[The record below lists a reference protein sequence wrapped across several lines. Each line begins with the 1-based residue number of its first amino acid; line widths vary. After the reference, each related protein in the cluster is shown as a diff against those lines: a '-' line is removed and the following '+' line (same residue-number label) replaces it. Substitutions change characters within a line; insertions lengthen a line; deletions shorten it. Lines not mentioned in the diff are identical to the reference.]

1 MGVIKIKKGLNVP
14 ISGEPEQVIYDAPPV
29 SRVAVLGHDFVG
41 MKPTMEVAVGDSV
54 KLGQPLF
61 TDKKMPSLKYT
72 SPGTGKIAAINRGDK
87 RALVSVVV
95 QLEGDE
101 HVLFDSFAEAE
112 LAGLSREKVKQLLF
126 DSGLW
131 VALRARPFSRVANPD
146 AVPHSIF
153 VTAMDTNPLA
163 PSLETILQGREN
175 DFQNGLK
182 VLSRLTDGKVYLCQ
196 SPDAK
201 IPTIDLKNLNVEQF
215 DGPHPAGLVGTHIHF
230 LDPVGA
236 AKTVWHI
243 GAQDVAAVGKLF
255 TAGRLDVERVISL
268 AGPSVKKP
276 RLLRTRLGASLA
288 ELTQD
293 ELMPGSNRVISG
305 SVLSGFAATEA
316 NGFLGRYHQQVT
328 VLREGGDRHFLG
340 WMSPGFNLYSIK
352 NIVASK
358 LFPYKKFAFTTAING
373 GPRAIVPSG
382 SYEAV
387 MPLDILPTPLLRSL
401 AIKDV
406 EESEKLGCFELDE
419 EDLALCTYVCPSKI
433 DHGQNLRDT
442 LTLIEKEG

>member
-14 ISGEPEQVIYDAPPV
+14 ISGEPEQVIYDAPSV

-41 MKPTMEVAVGDSV
+41 MKPTMEVAEGDSV

-61 TDKKMPSLKYT
+61 TDKKMPSIKYT
-72 SPGTGKIAAINRGDK
+72 SPGAGRIAAILRGDK

-95 QLEGDE
+95 QLEGDD
-101 HVLFDSFAEAE
+101 HVHFDFFAEAE
-112 LAGLSREKVKQLLF
+112 ITGMSREKVKQLLI

-163 PSLETILQGREN
+163 PSVETILQGREN

-182 VLSRLTDGKVYLCQ
+182 VLSRLTDSKVYLCQ
-196 SPDAK
+196 SPGAK
-201 IPTIDLKNLNVEQF
+201 LPTIALKNLAVEQF
-215 DGPHPAGLVGTHIHF
+215 DGPHPAGLAGTHIHF
-230 LDPVGA
+230 LDPVSA

-243 GAQDVAAVGKLF
+243 GAQDVTAVGKLF
-255 TAGRLDVERVISL
+255 TTGRLDVERVISL

-293 ELMPGSNRVISG
+293 ELTPGNNRVISG
-305 SVLSGFAATEA
+305 SVLSGFAAAEA
-316 NGFLGRYHQQVT
+316 NSFLGRYHQQAT

-340 WMSPGFNLYSIK
+340 WMSPGFNLFSIK

-358 LFPYKKFAFTTAING
+358 LFPHKKFAFTTAVNG

-387 MPLDILPTPLLRSL
+387 MPLDILPTPLLRML
-401 AIKDV
+401 AIHDV